1 MLTIFEH
8 VCVYPYT
15 ESDSTV
21 YTAEHKTQQ
30 TLTGFIAQAAESTI
44 AFFVEACQS
53 AMISDSSILKTAGS
67 TDLTLTI
74 STKNPEHETP
84 VSQVYPGHTPG

>member
-1 MLTIFEH
+1 MLLFIER

-21 YTAEHKTQQ
+21 YAAEHKTQ
-30 TLTGFIAQAAESTI
+30 TLTGIIAQAAESTV
-44 AFFVEACQS
+44 AFFVHACQS
-53 AMISDSSILKTAGS
+53 AMISNDNTFQTAGN

-74 STKNPEHETP
+74 STKNPKHETP
-84 VSQVYPGHTPG
+84 ISPVYSNHITG